1 MGDPFGVESVGT
13 RGVQMGPP
21 LVPAIDALPEAIA
34 RLRVTLHLIGVCFT
48 LGANWRALRIA
59 SIGGI

>member
-1 MGDPFGVESVGT
+1 LLIQHLRSNGLFYRYESRVRELQQRFEIELQGVRS
-13 RGVQMGPP
+13 
-21 LVPAIDALPEAIA
+21 
-34 RLRVTLHLIGVCFT
+34 HLGRVCFT